1 MRRVMPVC
9 VVVATLALVGVAA
22 AEETVE
28 DIIRRNLEA
37 RGGEEAWKSVQT
49 ARMTGTMQM
58 MATEAGGLEA
68 PFAVEFK
75 RPNKVRIEFTM
86 QGMTGVQAF
95 DGEKGWMVMPFMG
108 KTEPEEIVGPQLEQ
122 IKEQGEFEGPLV
134 DYEAKGNTVE
144 LLGTE
149 EVDGTPAYKL
159 KVTRPNGDVDLLFL
173 DQEYLVEF
181 KTVSTREVQG
191 QEIEVATVYG
201 DYKEVDGLVLSHSM
215 EIGMDGGPAMQVI
228 TLDTVELNPEIPD
241 ARFEMPAVE
250 AVGGETAGE

>member
-9 VVVATLALVGVAA
+9 VVVAVLALVGVAA

-28 DIIRRNLEA
+28 DIVRRNLEA

-49 ARMTGTMQM
+49 AKMTGTMQM

-68 PFAVEFK
+68 PFAIEFK
-75 RPNKVRIEFTM
+75 RPDKVRVEFTM
-86 QGMTGVQAF
+86 QGMTGIQAF
-95 DGEKGWMVMPFMG
+95 DGETGWMVMPFMG

-134 DYEAKGNTVE
+134 DHEAKGNAVE

-159 KVTRPNGDVDLLFL
+159 KVTRQSGDVDVLYL
-173 DQEYLVEF
+173 DQEYFIEF
-181 KTVSTREVQG
+181 KTVSTRDVQG
-191 QEIEVATVYG
+191 QEVEVATVYG
-201 DYKEVDGLVLSHSM
+201 DYKEIDGLVIPHSM
-215 EIGMDGGPAMQVI
+215 EIGMQGGPTMQVI
-228 TLDTVELNPEIPD
+228 TLDSVELNAD
-241 ARFEMPAVE
+241 VADDRFTMPAAGV
-250 AVGGETAGE
+250 AGGEPADE